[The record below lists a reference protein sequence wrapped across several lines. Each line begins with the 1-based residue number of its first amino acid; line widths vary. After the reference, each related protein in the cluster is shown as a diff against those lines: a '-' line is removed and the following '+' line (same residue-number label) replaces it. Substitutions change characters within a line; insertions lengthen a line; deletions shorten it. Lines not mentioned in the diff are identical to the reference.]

1 MRAAVASPALAAI
14 TLEGIR
20 FALYLLIALVPNLLF
35 HEYAHAAAAQ
45 RFNDRT
51 ARFYGRLRFPP
62 KEFVDPFGTLILP
75 GFLLVLAAAGVSVPV
90 FAYAKPMPRNPNVL
104 ARPTRDTNLIA
115 LAGPLANL
123 AIAILIGLLL
133 RVVGL
138 GAGELT
144 LLLFAAVQV
153 SVTFFVFYLMPIP
166 GLDGALM
173 LGSVLP
179 PRPREV
185 YRNLDQYLPLW
196 ILLIFFLLGSPVL
209 SFVRVLANAV
219 CQPISGFECF

>member
-1 MRAAVASPALAAI
+1 VSGGVSTLAQV
-14 TLEGIR
+14 TLGGAK
-20 FALYLLIALVPNLLF
+20 FALYLLVALAPNLLV
-35 HEYAHAAAAQ
+35 HEYAHALMAH
-45 RFNDRT
+45 RLNDRT
-51 ARFYGRLRFPP
+51 ARFYGRLAFPP
-62 KEFVDPFGTLILP
+62 KGFVDPFGTLILP
-75 GFLLVLAAAGVSVPV
+75 GFLLVLRAAGLPVPL

-144 LLLFAAVQV
+144 LLLLAAVQV

-196 ILLIFFLLGSPVL
+196 ILLIFFVLGSPVL
-209 SFVRVLANAV
+209 AFVQALSNAV
-219 CQPISGFECF
+219 CQPVSGFPCF